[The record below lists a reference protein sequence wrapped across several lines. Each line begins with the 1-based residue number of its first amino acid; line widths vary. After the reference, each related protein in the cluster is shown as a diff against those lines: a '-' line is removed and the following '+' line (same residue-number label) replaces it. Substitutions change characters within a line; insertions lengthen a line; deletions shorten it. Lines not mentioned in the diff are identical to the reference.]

1 MAKSRSPERA
11 IRVARLL
18 YRLTVPGGV
27 VLLLAFLLLRLGI
40 IAGTESR
47 NAQLYPAIIFLVSLI
62 LSAIFHRSR
71 LFLATLAVALTHAAL
86 IWLAPRISADAQQ
99 VLLNAIA
106 VLLPL
111 NLLGLSFLQERGLI
125 SPAGERRLAFIC
137 VQCLA
142 VVLLMLP
149 ACARLAAS
157 LDYRFLP
164 QRLSAWSRIPQP
176 ALAAFAIA
184 LIAMLVPLVRRYRV
198 VESSLFW
205 SLISILIALRAG
217 VTSVHG
223 ATYFGVAGLL
233 FIVAVLE
240 TSYSMAFLD
249 ELTRLPGRRAF
260 NEALLKLETSYT
272 IAMLDVDHFKKFND
286 TYGHAAGDQALR
298 MVASKLAHV
307 TAGGKA
313 YRYGG
318 EEFAVLFPGKPAEEA
333 FTYLDRMR
341 RLIEQSRF
349 VVRGPDRRRANRNRK
364 SHPGK
369 TETNVTVSVGIAA
382 SNGNGVTVDQ
392 VLRSADK
399 ALYRAKAR
407 GRNCTIIARP
417 PKPKEPANLAMRI
430 LQVE

>member
-1 MAKSRSPERA
+1 
-11 IRVARLL
+11 
-18 YRLTVPGGV
+18 
-27 VLLLAFLLLRLGI
+27 
-40 IAGTESR
+40 
-47 NAQLYPAIIFLVSLI
+47 
-62 LSAIFHRSR
+62 
-71 LFLATLAVALTHAAL
+71 
-86 IWLAPRISADAQQ
+86 
-99 VLLNAIA
+99 
-106 VLLPL
+106 
-111 NLLGLSFLQERGLI
+111 
-125 SPAGERRLAFIC
+125 
-137 VQCLA
+137 

-149 ACARLAAS
+149 RFANLAARL
-157 LDYRFLP
+157 DHHFVP
-164 QRLSAWSRIPQP
+164 QRFTGWSRIPQL
-176 ALAAFAIA
+176 ALCLF
-184 LIAMLVPLVRRYRV
+184 LIAAVGILVPLVRRYRV
-198 VESSLFW
+198 VENSLFW
-205 SLISILIALRAG
+205 GLISMFIALRAG
-217 VTSVHG
+217 VTGSQG
-223 ATYFGVAGLL
+223 ATYFGAAGLL
-233 FIVAVLE
+233 FIIAVLE

-260 NEALLKLETSYT
+260 NEALLKLETSYS

-349 VVRGPDRRRANRNRK
+349 VVRGPDRRRTDRNKK
-364 SHPGK
+364 SRSSK
-369 TETNVTVSVGIAA
+369 SETNVTVSVGIAA
-382 SNGNGVTVDQ
+382 SNGSGVTVDQ

-417 PKPKEPANLAMRI
+417 PKPKEPANLAARI

>member
-1 MAKSRSPERA
+1 MK
-11 IRVARLL
+11 VARLL
-18 YRLTVPGGV
+18 YRLTMPGGV

-40 IAGTESR
+40 IAVPGNRQT
-47 NAQLYPAIIFLVSLI
+47 QLYPAIIFLISLV
-62 LSAIFHRSR
+62 LSATFRRSR
-71 LFLATLAVALTHAAL
+71 LFLATLVVALAHAAL
-86 IWLAPRISADAQQ
+86 VWLAPQVSPEAQQ

-106 VLLPL
+106 LLLPL
-111 NLLGLSFLQERGLI
+111 NLLALSFLQERGLI
-125 SPAGERRLAFIC
+125 SSAGERRLAFIC

-142 VVLLMLP
+142 VILLMLP
-149 ACARLAAS
+149 RFAQLAARL
-157 LDYRFLP
+157 DHHFVP
-164 QRLSAWSRIPQP
+164 QRFSSWSRIPQP
-176 ALAAFAIA
+176 ALIAFSLAVV
-184 LIAMLVPLVRRYRV
+184 AMLVLLVRRYRV

-205 SLISILIALRAG
+205 SSIFVLIALRAG
-217 VTSVHG
+217 VTGVQG
-223 ATYFGVAGLL
+223 ATYFGGAGLL
-233 FIVAVLE
+233 FTIAVLE

-260 NEALLKLETSYT
+260 NEALLKLETSYS

-286 TYGHAAGDQALR
+286 TYGHSAGDDALR

-307 TAGGKA
+307 AAGGKA

-349 VVRGPDRRRANRNRK
+349 VVRGPDRRRANRNKK

-369 TETNVTVSVGIAA
+369 SETNVTVSVGIAG

-399 ALYRAKAR
+399 ALYKAKAR

-417 PKPKEPANLAMRI
+417 PKPKESASLGARI

>member
-1 MAKSRSPERA
+1 MKAAK
-11 IRVARLL
+11 LF
-18 YRLTVPGGV
+18 YRLTVPGGI

-40 IAGTESR
+40 IAGSGSR
-47 NAQLYPAIIFLVSLI
+47 EAQLYPAIIFLVSLI
-62 LSAIFHRSR
+62 LSATFHRSR
-71 LFLATLAVALTHAAL
+71 LFLATLVLALAHAAL
-86 IWLAPRISADAQQ
+86 VWFAPRVTPEAQQ

-106 VLLPL
+106 CLVPL
-111 NLLGLSFLQERGLI
+111 NLLALSFLQERGLI

-137 VQCLA
+137 IQCLA

-149 ACARLAAS
+149 RFANLATRL
-157 LDYRFLP
+157 DHHFVP
-164 QRLSAWSRIPQP
+164 QRFTGWSRIPQL
-176 ALAAFAIA
+176 ALCLF
-184 LIAMLVPLVRRYRV
+184 LIAAVGILVPLVRRYRV
-198 VESSLFW
+198 VENSLFW
-205 SLISILIALRAG
+205 GLISMFIALRAG
-217 VTSVHG
+217 VTGSQG
-223 ATYFGVAGLL
+223 ATYFGAAGLL
-233 FIVAVLE
+233 FIIAVLE

-260 NEALLKLETSYT
+260 NEALLKLETSYS

-349 VVRGPDRRRANRNRK
+349 VVRGPDRRRTDRNKK
-364 SHPGK
+364 SRSSK
-369 TETNVTVSVGIAA
+369 SETNVTVSVGIAA

-417 PKPKEPANLAMRI
+417 PKPKEPANLAARI

>member
-1 MAKSRSPERA
+1 MLKIAK
-11 IRVARLL
+11 LL
-18 YRLTVPGGV
+18 YRLAVPGAI
-27 VLLLAFLLLRLGI
+27 VLLLAFVLLRMGI
-40 IAGTESR
+40 IVNTGSR
-47 NAQLYPAIIFLVSLI
+47 QAQLYPAIIFLVSLI
-62 LSAIFHRSR
+62 LSATFHRSR
-71 LFLATLAVALTHAAL
+71 LFLATLVIAVAHAAL
-86 IWLAPRISADAQQ
+86 VWLGPRVPPEAQQ
-99 VLLNAIA
+99 VLLNAVA
-106 VLLPL
+106 LLVPL
-111 NLLGLSFLQERGLI
+111 NLLIFSFLQERGLI

-149 ACARLAAS
+149 RFAHFAALLDRHFVSARLS
-157 LDYRFLP
+157 N
-164 QRLSAWSRIPQP
+164 WSKLPQP
-176 ALAAFAIA
+176 ALAAF
-184 LIAMLVPLVRRYRV
+184 LISGAVILIPLVRRYRV

-205 SLISILIALRAG
+205 SLISIFIALRAG
-217 VTSVHG
+217 LEGSRG
-223 ATYFGVAGLL
+223 ATYFGVAGVLL
-233 FIVAVLE
+233 IVAVLE

-260 NEALLKLETSYT
+260 NEALLKLETSYS
-272 IAMLDVDHFKKFND
+272 IAMVDVDHFKKFND

-318 EEFAVLFPGKPAEEA
+318 EEFAILFPGKPAEEA

-349 VVRGPDRRRANRNRK
+349 VVRGPDRRRTNRNKK

-382 SNGNGVTVDQ
+382 SYGNGVSVDE

-399 ALYRAKAR
+399 ALYKAKAR
-407 GRNCTIIARP
+407 GRNCTIVARP
-417 PKPKEPANLAMRI
+417 PKPKEPANFTARI